1 MSLLILRV
9 MKIQAITYE
18 VEEEMGKK
26 SEDKKLY
33 HVMYLRV
40 DGNTRQ
46 RLEAQAQLEDTS
58 SSEIARNAIA
68 EYLDKDCA
76 WQGQIEGNFS
86 RIFKDIQSLK
96 REIQMFSELWIHW
109 TEFYFTY
116 TRSFGGDMTDAQKQL
131 LVQEGK
137 RRSQLMLESFKKGL
151 RDRKPGLVES
161 MLADYLVEEES

>member
-96 REIQMFSELWIHW
+96 REIQMFSEL
-109 TEFYFTY
+109 
-116 TRSFGGDMTDAQKQL
+116 
-131 LVQEGK
+131 
-137 RRSQLMLESFKKGL
+137 
-151 RDRKPGLVES
+151 
-161 MLADYLVEEES
+161 